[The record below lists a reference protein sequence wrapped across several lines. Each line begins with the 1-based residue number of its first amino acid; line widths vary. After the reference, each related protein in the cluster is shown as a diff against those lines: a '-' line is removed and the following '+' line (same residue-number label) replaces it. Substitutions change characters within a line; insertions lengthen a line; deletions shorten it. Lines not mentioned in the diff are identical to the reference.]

1 MANSTENSTPKSGL
15 KEAVTSI
22 ILAEMDRQ
30 QIDRTQLA
38 KKMGWTP
45 YRLNNRLS
53 GKILTVP
60 DVAYIAEAL
69 NMRVWELFPTTA

>member
-1 MANSTENSTPKSGL
+1 MSNSTENSIPKSGL
-15 KEAVTSI
+15 NEAVTSN

-30 QIDRTQLA
+30 QIDRSQLA
-38 KKMGWTP
+38 KMMGWTP

-60 DVAYIAEAL
+60 DVAYIAAVL
-69 NMRVWELFPTTA
+69 NMHAWELFPATA